1 MRPMLASPA
10 ERVPPGPEWSH
21 EIKWDGMRILADLRG
36 GSIRLTSRNEIDA
49 TSSFPELAGLADAHE
64 DTLLDGEVVA
74 LDAGLPSF
82 AALAERMHV
91 GDPVRAAALATA
103 RPVTYLVFD
112 VLRLYGVD
120 LTSRPLD
127 ERRATL
133 ERLAL
138 AGAHWQVP
146 PTYGDGDLLHA
157 ATLEQGLEGIV
168 SKRRSSAYHPGRRS
182 PDWRKL
188 PHRRSRSVIV
198 GGWRLE
204 VDSEVRLG
212 ALLVGAPRPGGAGLT
227 YLGRVGSGLAGARG
241 QELLGTLGAL
251 TTDSSPFV
259 DVVPRVDAKGAIW
272 LRPELVVEVRSLGG
286 TRGGRLRQPAYQGV
300 RADLT
305 AADLQDLQDR
315 QDQPDVRDTDT
326 DTPAGEG

>member
-1 MRPMLASPA
+1 MRPMLASPG
-10 ERVPPGPEWSH
+10 ERVPTGPGWSH
-21 EIKWDGMRILADLRG
+21 EIKWDGMRILADVHAG
-36 GSIRLTSRNEIDA
+36 GLRLTSRNENDA
-49 TSSFPELAGLADAHE
+49 TASFPELAALAAVHE

-91 GDPVRAAALATA
+91 SDPGRAGALAAT
-103 RPVTYLVFD
+103 RPVTYLAFD

-133 ERLAL
+133 DRLAL
-138 AGAHWQVP
+138 AGPHWQVP
-146 PTYGDGDLLHA
+146 PTYEDGDVLHA
-157 ATLEQGLEGIV
+157 ATFEQGLEGIV
-168 SKRRSSAYHPGRRS
+168 SKRRASTYQPGRRS

-188 PHRRSRSVIV
+188 PHRRSRSVVV

-204 VDSEVRLG
+204 VDSQGRLG
-212 ALLVGAPRPGGAGLT
+212 ALLVGVPRRDGAGLT

-241 QELLGTLGAL
+241 QDLLRTLAAL
-251 TTDSSPFV
+251 RSTASPFA
-259 DVVPRVDAKGAIW
+259 DPVPRVDATGAIW

-286 TRGGRLRQPAYQGV
+286 TAGGRLRQPSYQGV
-300 RADLT
+300 RTDLSPG
-305 AADLQDLQDR
+305 DLHE
-315 QDQPDVRDTDT
+315 PGA
-326 DTPAGEG
+326 PGEGI